1 MSREETIEICT
12 RIDNYL
18 GDKIAESILNNISY
32 DKMEARYGI
41 MPISRTHFYR
51 KKKMALRILNSRS
64 LYEEESNGQLRI
76 KMSVLEKY
84 ARQMPEDKNK
94 NLYTKKAAGS
104 DPAVILCGGYFN
116 SNV

>member
-12 RIDNYL
+12 RIDDYL

-51 KKKMALRILNSRS
+51 KKKMALRMLTRQR
-64 LYEEESNGQLRI
+64 LYEEESTGPLRT
-76 KMSVLEKY
+76 ML
-84 ARQMPEDKNK
+84 
-94 NLYTKKAAGS
+94 
-104 DPAVILCGGYFN
+104 
-116 SNV
+116 

>member
-12 RIDNYL
+12 CIDNYL
-18 GDKIAESILNNISY
+18 GDKIAESILNNNISY

-51 KKKMALRILNSRS
+51 KKKMALRMLNSQR

-76 KMSVLEKY
+76 ML
-84 ARQMPEDKNK
+84 
-94 NLYTKKAAGS
+94 
-104 DPAVILCGGYFN
+104 
-116 SNV
+116 

>member
-32 DKMEARYGI
+32 DKMEAHYG

-51 KKKMALRILNSRS
+51 KKKMALRMLNSRS
-64 LYEEESNGQLRI
+64 LYEEESNGQIRMML
-76 KMSVLEKY
+76 
-84 ARQMPEDKNK
+84 
-94 NLYTKKAAGS
+94 
-104 DPAVILCGGYFN
+104 
-116 SNV
+116 